1 MGLIDE
7 MLAGNPRALAQLMT
21 LVENDEPARQK
32 ILARIYPFTG
42 QAQLIGFT
50 GSPGIG
56 KSTLVDA
63 VADEYLRR
71 GKKVGIIA
79 VDPSSPFTQGAVLGD
94 RIRMQ
99 SRPMDERLFIRSLAS
114 RGKLGGLSKATNDVV
129 KLMDAYGK
137 DVILIETVGTGQ
149 SEVDI
154 VQMAHTTV
162 VVLSPGYGDG
172 IQAMKAGILEIG
184 DVFVINKADLEGAEK
199 TIAEI
204 KGMVENNFAGKA
216 WSPPVVPAVAKAK
229 TGIEQIVDQL
239 VSHWQYLSESNQLE
253 RKEKQRLEKELD
265 EHLISWIQVQLLDYL
280 KETGQKEQLIDQ
292 LYLKQKDPVSLMD
305 ELIAG
310 VMSRIDRR

>member
-7 MLAGNPRALAQLMT
+7 MLAGNPRALAQLIT
-21 LVENDEPARQK
+21 LVENDEQARQK

-184 DVFVINKADLEGAEK
+184 DVFVVNKADLEGAEK

-216 WSPPVVPAVAKAK
+216 WSPPVVPAVAKDKA
-229 TGIEQIVDQL
+229 GIVQVVDQL

-280 KETGQKEQLIDQ
+280 RETGQKEQLIDQ

-310 VMSRIDRR
+310 VMSRIDRL